1 MGWRLLSQASATHG
15 GQGGGIDLSASL
27 NPLGPSIAALD
38 AARAARLDRYPPAHA
53 GDLSRAAAFRHGIA
67 EERVVPIPGASFG
80 IWLLITALMQPRDV
94 CVALAPCFGE
104 YRRSAQIAGS
114 DYREVRATAPDF
126 DWNLDQL
133 SSSLSQG
140 AALCVLANPA
150 NPSGRGLAAEDIRA
164 LCQRNPATLFLVDEA
179 FAGFG
184 PPGLSLLEC
193 EPTPNAIVV
202 RSLTKELGLPG
213 LRMGY
218 LVADPGMA
226 GRIAGVMPPW
236 SVSAPSLA
244 AALAGMADLEH
255 ITQGARVA
263 RAHVR
268 HLADAFCSAGFN
280 PVSSSANY
288 LLVKAP
294 GATAALAACGITVRA
309 CASFGLPEYV
319 RLAAPTTSELRTV
332 LDAVGSLRS
341 ARL

>member
-1 MGWRLLSQASATHG
+1 MGWPLFSQASATHG

-27 NPLGPSIAALD
+27 NPLGPSMAALD
-38 AARAARLDRYPPAHA
+38 AARAARLDRYPPADA

-67 EERVVPIPGASFG
+67 EERVVPVPGASFG
-80 IWLLITALMQPRDV
+80 IWLLITALTQPRDV

-104 YRRSAQIAGS
+104 YRRSAQIAGA

-133 SSSLSQG
+133 SSILSQG
-140 AALCVLANPA
+140 AAVCVLANPA
-150 NPSGRGLAAEDIRA
+150 NPSGRGLAAEEIRV
-164 LCQRNPATLFLVDEA
+164 LCQEHPTTIFIVDEA
-179 FAGFG
+179 FAAFG

-218 LVADPGMA
+218 LVADQA
-226 GRIAGVMPPW
+226 VAKRVAGVMPPW

-244 AALAGMADLEH
+244 AAVAGMADLEH
-255 ITQGARVA
+255 VTQGARVA
-263 RAHVR
+263 QTHLR
-268 HLADAFCSAGFN
+268 HLADAFCSSGFN
-280 PVSSSANY
+280 PVASSASY

-294 GATAALAACGITVRA
+294 GATTALAAGGITVRD
-309 CASFGLPEYV
+309 CASFGLPDYV
-319 RLAAPTTSELRTV
+319 RMAAPSPTELPPV
-332 LDAVGSLRS
+332 LDAVRSLRS
-341 ARL
+341 APP